1 MYTVAR
7 SVKGPSHCIH
17 DVRRAAR
24 RSLWLASSVKVLP
37 HCMHDVRHVAVYMT
51 DAHNNIITTSGP
63 VYNKVPGAVDVPSWS
78 KHPTQ
83 PSPVLVNH

>member
-1 MYTVAR
+1 MANIR
-7 SVKGPSHCIH
+7 DLNPEG
-17 DVRRAAR
+17 
-24 RSLWLASSVKVLP
+24 LANANTSP
-37 HCMHDVRHVAVYMT
+37 NPHVAVYMT

-83 PSPVLVNH
+83 PSPVLDNA